1 MLELLKQPWHWSVAG
16 VLIGLTVPTLL
27 LIGNKTFGL
36 SSNLRHICAAIL
48 PANLEFFKYDWKKE
62 AWNLFFAGGIV
73 VGGFIAT
80 NFLTN
85 PNEIII
91 NENTISDL
99 KQLGLTNFTGL
110 LPVELFNTDNILS
123 LKGLIF
129 FVIGGFFVGF
139 GTRYANGCTSGHAI
153 MGLSNLQIP
162 SLIATVT
169 FMAAGIV
176 MSNWGLPLIFK
187 LINAPNP

>member
-1 MLELLKQPWHWSVAG
+1 
-16 VLIGLTVPTLL
+16 
-27 LIGNKTFGL
+27 
-36 SSNLRHICAAIL
+36 
-48 PANLEFFKYDWKKE
+48 
-62 AWNLFFAGGIV
+62 V